1 MCAIAYAYN
10 NDNKTEMRS
19 TTHSHTDIDVTCGL
33 HFAVG
38 ERDLSEIP
46 SAGCAGLAMSAVG
59 DARISSHLTTH
70 NCCNHR
76 GVQTLISEV

>member
-19 TTHSHTDIDVTCGL
+19 TTHSHTDIDVTFGL

-46 SAGCAGLAMSAVG
+46 SAGRAGPAVSADVLQ
-59 DARISSHLTTH
+59 SET
-70 NCCNHR
+70 R
-76 GVQTLISEV
+76 GFPPT